1 MLDRAALR
9 ITLDGLEAEDVVG
22 DTLVRVWERRKDV
35 PRTVNLESYCLTICR
50 HLAIDRSEKKDAGHL
65 PLDAAP
71 PEIALDTAHPD
82 EELEQQERV
91 LWVKR
96 VLNALPEKQRTAL
109 QLREI
114 DGRSYEEVA
123 EVKKITGE
131 DVKVTRNGERKAL
144 KDALEADVHRF

>member
-1 MLDRAALR
+1 M
-9 ITLDGLEAEDVVG
+9 
-22 DTLVRVWERRKDV
+22 
-35 PRTVNLESYCLTICR
+35 
-50 HLAIDRSEKKDAGHL
+50 AIDRSEKKDAGHL

-71 PEIALDTAHPD
+71 SEIALDTAQPD

-96 VLNALPEKQRTAL
+96 VLNTLPEKQRTAL

-123 EVKKITGE
+123 EVMQITAA
-131 DVKVTRNGERKAL
+131 DVKVTLHRARKAL
-144 KDALEADVHRF
+144 KAALEADLHRF